1 MGGTT
6 MRVLV
11 TGASGHVGGAIA
23 TRLLGC
29 GHEVVGLGRRQALD
43 PRFSDALAVDIGRP
57 GLASTVATETK
68 RCEAIVHAAA
78 TLERDPFVAS
88 VTLTN
93 GFGTQQIVELAGR
106 WEVASLVYISSL
118 PAIGRPSEL
127 PVTEQHPTRPLTA
140 YHASKL
146 YGEQLVSLGSQTG
159 VSLRIT
165 SPVGPGMPDNTIMPA
180 LIRNALAGEPL
191 VLHGRGS
198 RGQDYV
204 DLRDV
209 AAAASACIEN
219 RASGLLNIAS
229 GRCVSNLELARTCT
243 SLLGSGSEITFSGS
257 PDPDDDVRWE
267 ISIERAGT
275 AIGYRPRHSLEDSI
289 AAVAEQIMDGLEHA

>member
-1 MGGTT
+1 
-6 MRVLV
+6 MRILV
-11 TGASGHVGGAIA
+11 TGASGHVGGTIA

-29 GHEVVGLGRRQALD
+29 GHEVAGLGRRQVPD
-43 PRFSDALAVDIGRP
+43 PRFSDALAFDIARP
-57 GLASTVATETK
+57 GLASTVAAETK

-78 TLERDPFVAS
+78 TLDRDPFAAS

-93 GFGTQQIVELAGR
+93 GFGTQQIVELASR

-146 YGEQLVSLGSQTG
+146 YGEHLVALGSQPG

-165 SPVGPGMPDNTIMPA
+165 APVGPGMPDDTIMPV
-180 LIRNALAGEPL
+180 LIRRALTGEPL
-191 VLHGRGS
+191 LLHGHGS
-198 RGQDYV
+198 RAQDYV

-209 AAAASACIEN
+209 AAAVSACIEH
-219 RASGLLNIAS
+219 RASGPLNIAS
-229 GRCVSNLELARTCT
+229 GRCISNLELARTCT
-243 SLLGSGSEITFSGS
+243 SVLGSDSEVAFSGS

-267 ISIERAGT
+267 VSIERAAT
-275 AIGYRPRHSLEDSI
+275 TIGYRPRHTLEESI
-289 AAVAEQIMDGLEHA
+289 AAVAAQIMDRAEHA